1 MAIKDFS
8 SVLHLDPTNANAYF
22 NRGSA
27 LDGLGKYDKA
37 IVDYSKALELD
48 RSVSNGVN
56 GRPYSPRHTKVTYH
70 IYIYI

>member
-1 MAIKDFS
+1 M
-8 SVLHLDPTNANAYF
+8 LQLDPTNANAYF

-48 RSVSNGVN
+48 RTVSPSNGHVN
-56 GRPYSPRHTKVTYH
+56 NSRYQQQQYGQT
-70 IYIYI
+70 